1 MNTKR
6 IAFTLILSLLIAVN
20 FSSCKKEEIEEEEYP
35 THHFGKWQ
43 LVTVGNRT
51 ETFELVS
58 ADYSQANIVY
68 DFRENNVMVV
78 SGEIE
83 DIEDYRGH
91 EIGEHSYK
99 AFPIPTFNLWT
110 MKIEGDILSY
120 IYDNYVLPSV
130 MRLNSQQPDNLLK
143 GNFTLE
149 RME

>member
-6 IAFTLILSLLIAVN
+6 IAFTLILSLLIGIS
-20 FSSCKKEEIEEEEYP
+20 FSSCKKEEIDEEYP
-35 THHFGKWQ
+35 TQHLGKWQ
-43 LVTVGNRT
+43 LVAVEYRT
-51 ETFELVS
+51 ETFELIS
-58 ADYSQANIVY
+58 ADYSQANIIY

-83 DIEDYRGH
+83 GIEDYRGH
-91 EIGEHSYK
+91 AIGEHSYK

-130 MRLNSQQPDNLLK
+130 MSLNSQQPDNLLK

>member
-1 MNTKR
+1 MNTKH
-6 IAFTLILSLLIAVN
+6 IAFTVILSLLITVS
-20 FSSCKKEEIEEEEYP
+20 FSSCKKEEIEAEEYP

-43 LVTVGNRT
+43 LVAVEYRT
-51 ETFELVS
+51 ETFELIS
-58 ADYSQANIVY
+58 ADYSHANIIY
-68 DFRENNVMVV
+68 DFRENNILVV

-91 EIGEHSYK
+91 EIGEHPYK

-120 IYDNYVLPSV
+120 SYNNYVLPSV

-143 GNFTLE
+143 GSFTLE